1 MQKQSLLIGLG
12 LTVFT
17 SLSSLV
23 FSLSPSFSQTNSSP
37 SQPKKVT
44 FFCQPTFDR
53 ASKERI
59 PTTVAWVPQRK
70 GHVRFIIWKSEY
82 FTQSGLTPEQRCQ
95 KVTQKFQEFYDQ
107 GRLNYLS
114 LGKNN
119 GYPIIC
125 GLTNQTEPCNGNNQ
139 LFTIKLTSNPQEVMA
154 RLMDI
159 AEGKAADPLFQTSG
173 GKVYIPLPKL
183 FENSNII
190 NAKK

>member
-23 FSLSPSFSQTNSSP
+23 FSVSPSFSQTNSSP
-37 SQPKKVT
+37 SQPNKVT

-53 ASKERI
+53 ASQERI
-59 PTTVAWVPQRK
+59 PTTVAWVPERK

-82 FTQSGLTPEQRCQ
+82 FTQSGWTPEQRCQ
-95 KVTQKFQEFYDQ
+95 KVTQKFQEFYQQ

-125 GLTNQTEPCNGNNQ
+125 GLTNKTETCNSNNQ
-139 LFTIKLTSNPQEVMA
+139 LFTIKSTSNPQEVMA
-154 RLMDI
+154 RLIDI
-159 AEGKAADPLFQTSG
+159 AEGKASNPLFQTSG
-173 GKVYIPLPKL
+173 GKVYIPLAKL
-183 FENSNII
+183 FENSDII
-190 NAKK
+190 NARK